1 MQHRH
6 KITNT
11 LLELLVQRGWE

>member
-1 MQHRH
+1 MHTEI

-11 LLELLVQRGWE
+11 LLGLLQ